1 MAQTYLL
8 TTPDGEQVH
17 VETSQ
22 AGETITTPSG
32 KTIEVP
38 RLSEMKKLPPVEQE
52 VTRPKR
58 QWGITNAVVLVIG
71 LIISLIAGMYVASLT
86 FVFYTPTEE
95 VKAELRPEVLEMI
108 EGDIES
114 WDTSTMID
122 FWEFASKSDALQQ
135 LRSNGSME
143 RNFIE
148 TLQGRQ
154 VFKNI
159 SIGFVIFGVLV
170 MISAFLIPGTKV
182 QQ

>member
-32 KTIEVP
+32 KTVEVP
-38 RLSEMKKLPPVEQE
+38 RLSELKKLPPVEQE

-58 QWGITNAVVLVIG
+58 QWGVTNAIVLVLG
-71 LIISLIAGMYVASLT
+71 LIITIIAGFYVASLT
-86 FVFYTPTEE
+86 FVFYTPPEE
-95 VKAELRPEVLEMI
+95 IKAEIPQEALDMI
-108 EGDIES
+108 EGDIET
-114 WDTSTMID
+114 WDATMMID
-122 FWEFASKSDALQQ
+122 FWAFASKSDALQQ

-154 VFKNI
+154 VYKNV
-159 SIGFVIFGVLV
+159 SIGFVVFGILV
-170 MISAFLIPGTKV
+170 MVSSFLIPGTKV
-182 QQ
+182 QH